1 MSYQKILNTAL
12 FQTTDEAYQKV
23 HIGTY
28 NEIRSLIVEYS
39 RKQTHWREIHTGLI
53 IVRAELLFLS
63 EESDSETVATYAK
76 RLLVITEGLIAQI
89 EMAVKA
95 NADLHASSENKQES
109 VDETAKNNVVFTG
122 KYSDFVEVIH
132 LFCEANFINSG
143 SKQSRSYIIRELHR
157 LVGLEYDPKK
167 FHNAKNG
174 IERRCPAEGCRVT
187 YFLDDII
194 DKVNARLAA

>member
-12 FQTTDEAYQKV
+12 FQTTDESYKEV

-28 NEIRSLIVEYS
+28 NETRSLIVEYS
-39 RKQTHWREIHTGLI
+39 NRQRHWREIHTGLI
-53 IVRAELLFLS
+53 IIKTELLFLS
-63 EESDSETVATYAK
+63 EESASETVASYAK

-109 VDETAKNNVVFTG
+109 FNSTAKNNVVFTG

-132 LFCEANFINSG
+132 LFCEANLINSG
-143 SKQSRSYIIRELHR
+143 IKQSRTYIIRELHR

>member
-1 MSYQKILNTAL
+1 
-12 FQTTDEAYQKV
+12 
-23 HIGTY
+23 
-28 NEIRSLIVEYS
+28 
-39 RKQTHWREIHTGLI
+39 
-53 IVRAELLFLS
+53 
-63 EESDSETVATYAK
+63 
-76 RLLVITEGLIAQI
+76 
-89 EMAVKA
+89 MAVKA

-143 SKQSRSYIIRELHR
+143 SKQSRTYIIRELHR

>member
-12 FQTTDEAYQKV
+12 FQTTDGSYKEV

-39 RKQTHWREIHTGLI
+39 RKHTHWREIHTGLI

-63 EESDSETVATYAK
+63 EESASETVASYAK

-95 NADLHASSENKQES
+95 NADLHPSSENKQES
-109 VDETAKNNVVFTG
+109 VDNTVKENVVFTG

-132 LFCEANFINSG
+132 LICEANFINSG
-143 SKQSRSYIIRELHR
+143 SKQSRIHIIKELHR
-157 LVGLEYDPKK
+157 FVGLEYDPKK